1 MRLRFKTMLSIIF
14 TLIMGCILM
23 GVGYIFYD
31 KVLPL
36 GDSIVVV
43 DGEITVNFLN
53 GNEFSLNNDATL
65 QFSVTNNGNE
75 EAYYYIQFSDIRG
88 KTSDITYEIKSSNNE
103 VNVADNLK
111 SEIISN
117 NILID
122 GNKTD
127 TYTVDFKTG
136 NAENYSGKIVV
147 GLKKNENN
155 TFADAIKANNEIKE
169 NPLTSPGTN
178 ATEAEGLIKSKD
190 DLGDAFYFRGAVTNN
205 YVSFAGFTW
214 RIVKINGDGSVKLV
228 LNEVTDT
235 LSKYYE
241 FTDAD
246 FGNSIIKTSLN
257 NWYKS
262 NLSEYS
268 DYIANYKYCNDL
280 VFDEVSNKY
289 VAYNRIAT
297 DKIPTYICLGTA
309 GNEKI
314 GLLTA
319 DEVMLAGASLEA
331 NNSYYLYNSK
341 IETDYFTITSAK
353 NDGVYYPFVVKADGN
368 IASDVDGTLLRA
380 VRPVISIIK
389 TASVSGTGTIEDPYI
404 LAI

>member
-147 GLKKNENN
+147 GLKKNESN

-169 NPLTSPGTN
+169 NPVTNPGTN

-205 YVSFAGFTW
+205 FVSFAGFTW

-228 LNEVTDT
+228 LNEVIDT

-257 NWYKS
+257 NWYKT

-319 DEVMLAGASLEA
+319 DEVMLAGASLDA
-331 NNSYYLYNSK
+331 NNNYYLYNSK
-341 IETDYFTITSAK
+341 IETDYFTMTSAK

-389 TASVSGTGTIEDPYI
+389 TASVSGTGTSEDPYI